1 MLCFAS
7 CRARFPGSPRFHR
20 RQPPPVVDICAVTG
34 HSPQNSA
41 LSSAPRRPCPA
52 CRRRKRL
59 RSGMEPGGKRGRGMD
74 DRAIEELCKW
84 HDEQVAR
91 LESQDATAGT
101 ARAIEMHAK
110 TSVALL
116 EAMAEI
122 RRLRSDCRAGRQ
134 RLRCGNQH
142 QVRPQHQPEFP
153 RRSSGRWRSV
163 RSCSWSGWFSRPWA
177 GCRVRGTA
185 TPCACLTAR
194 PRSHV

>member
-1 MLCFAS
+1 
-7 CRARFPGSPRFHR
+7 
-20 RQPPPVVDICAVTG
+20 
-34 HSPQNSA
+34 
-41 LSSAPRRPCPA
+41 
-52 CRRRKRL
+52 
-59 RSGMEPGGKRGRGMD
+59 MD

-142 QVRPQHQPEFP
+142 QVRPQHQPDS
-153 RRSSGRWRSV
+153 RADLLGVGARSGVVFLVWLV
-163 RSCSWSGWFSRPWA
+163 FETMGW
-177 GCRVRGTA
+177 
-185 TPCACLTAR
+185 L
-194 PRSHV
+194 